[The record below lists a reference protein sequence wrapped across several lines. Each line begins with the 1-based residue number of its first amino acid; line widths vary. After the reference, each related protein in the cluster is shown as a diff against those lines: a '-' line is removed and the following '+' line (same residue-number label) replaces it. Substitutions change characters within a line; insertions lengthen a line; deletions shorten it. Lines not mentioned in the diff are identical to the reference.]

1 MTEHQ
6 PKVRNLALEG
16 LRGFAILL
24 IILYHFN
31 EHLMPGGFVGVE
43 IFFVLTGF
51 LITRSLLPTAPA
63 APAPK
68 DPVPAQPLSKKAAK
82 KQKKSL
88 RRSHNQPPAPPVSPQ
103 KAPTYSSYISK
114 RFVRIYPLMLTVAGV
129 SVVAAYLLNK
139 DALVAA
145 KKSALWVLT
154 SSFNWYSILNN
165 GDYFAASSPEIF
177 HHLWFVSLIVQ
188 MYIIIP
194 LVVLAAKAL
203 GKKSSKTTHI
213 AGITLT
219 AILAI
224 ASATEMAAL
233 FQTTTDASDVS
244 RLYYGTDTHS
254 FGVFLGMCLAFA
266 LAKKVKTHSALSIA
280 AFTAFSYLTIVAFTQ
295 KEGLFTFSGGLFLVG
310 VAVAIIIADA
320 QSDSSWMKPM
330 LAWKPLTVLGKYS
343 YGLYLWHWPIYVL
356 MKSSVHISK
365 PISDWLVPYASL
377 ALAALLT
384 LGTFYLIEKPLKSL
398 KVAKKS
404 GALIARIVVAIIL
417 VLSSV
422 SASAVILPQAPDCTQ
437 LEQQLYDA
445 TQKLAEQ
452 NRKNALERK
461 KRAKEAK
468 EQFAMPSGDNITGI
482 GDSVMLGASAA
493 LNDRFPGIT
502 IDAAVSRHS
511 STGVGIINTMKAAG
525 TLKKYVIIALTTN
538 GLATLDEFQ
547 QMSDALGPDHV
558 MILVN
563 AHADRSWIAGSNQNV
578 TTFAQEHPDSALVV
592 NWDAAATAHPEVLGP
607 DGIHT
612 TPDGGGSLYAQ
623 TIADALQD
631 WLNQQIAKKVNAG

>member
-1 MTEHQ
+1 MTEQQ

-31 EHLMPGGFVGVE
+31 EHLMQGGFVGVE

-63 APAPK
+63 
-68 DPVPAQPLSKKAAK
+68 PVPAQPLSKKSAK
-82 KQKKSL
+82 KQRKALK
-88 RRSHNQPPAPPVSPQ
+88 REQKQPPAPPVSQ
-103 KAPTYSSYISK
+103 TPTHSSYIFK
-114 RFVRIYPLMLTVAGV
+114 RFIRIYPLMLTVASV
-129 SVVAAYLLNK
+129 SVVAAYLLDK

-154 SSFNWYSILNN
+154 STFNWYSILNDGN
-165 GDYFAASSPEIF
+165 YFAASSPDIF

-194 LVVLAAKAL
+194 LVVLTAKAL
-203 GKKSSKTTHI
+203 GRKSTNKTRI
-213 AGITLT
+213 AGIALT

-224 ASATEMAAL
+224 ASAAEMAIL
-233 FQTTTDASDVS
+233 CQTSANASDVS

-266 LAKKVKTHSALSIA
+266 LPKHIKAHSALSVT
-280 AFTAFSYLTIVAFTQ
+280 AFTALSYLTIVAFTQ
-295 KEGLFTFSGGLFLVG
+295 KEGLFIFSGGLFLTA

-320 QSDSSWMKPM
+320 RSDSSWMKPM
-330 LAWKPLTVLGKYS
+330 LTWLPLTILGKYS

-356 MKSSVHISK
+356 MKRTVHISK
-365 PISDWLVPYASL
+365 LVDDWLVPYASL

-384 LGTFYLIEKPLKSL
+384 LGTYYLIERPLKRL
-398 KVAKKS
+398 NVAKNS
-404 GALIARIVVAIIL
+404 GAMIASIAVAIVL
-417 VLSSV
+417 VVSSV
-422 SASAVILPQAPDCTQ
+422 SASAVILPQALDSTQ

-445 TQKLAEQ
+445 AQKLAEQ
-452 NRKNALERK
+452 NRKNELERR

-468 EQFAMPSGDNITGI
+468 EQFAMPSGDNMTGI

-511 STGVGIINTMKAAG
+511 STGVDIINTMKAAG

-563 AHADRSWIAGSNQNV
+563 AHADRSWIASSNQNV

>member
-1 MTEHQ
+1 
-6 PKVRNLALEG
+6 
-16 LRGFAILL
+16 
-24 IILYHFN
+24 
-31 EHLMPGGFVGVE
+31 
-43 IFFVLTGF
+43 
-51 LITRSLLPTAPA
+51 
-63 APAPK
+63 
-68 DPVPAQPLSKKAAK
+68 
-82 KQKKSL
+82 
-88 RRSHNQPPAPPVSPQ
+88 
-103 KAPTYSSYISK
+103 
-114 RFVRIYPLMLTVAGV
+114 
-129 SVVAAYLLNK
+129 
-139 DALVAA
+139 
-145 KKSALWVLT
+145 
-154 SSFNWYSILNN
+154 
-165 GDYFAASSPEIF
+165 
-177 HHLWFVSLIVQ
+177 
-188 MYIIIP
+188 
-194 LVVLAAKAL
+194 
-203 GKKSSKTTHI
+203 
-213 AGITLT
+213 
-219 AILAI
+219 
-224 ASATEMAAL
+224 
-233 FQTTTDASDVS
+233 
-244 RLYYGTDTHS
+244 
-254 FGVFLGMCLAFA
+254 
-266 LAKKVKTHSALSIA
+266 
-280 AFTAFSYLTIVAFTQ
+280 
-295 KEGLFTFSGGLFLVG
+295 
-310 VAVAIIIADA
+310 
-320 QSDSSWMKPM
+320 M
-330 LAWKPLTVLGKYS
+330 LAWKPLTILGKYS

-384 LGTFYLIEKPLKSL
+384 LGTFYLIEKPLKTL
-398 KVAKKS
+398 KVVKKS
-404 GALIARIVVAIIL
+404 GATIASIVVAIVL
-417 VLSSV
+417 VISSV
-422 SASAVILPQAPDCTQ
+422 SASAVILPQAPDRTQ
-437 LEQQLYDA
+437 LEQQLYEA
-445 TQKLAEQ
+445 QQKLAEQ

-461 KRAKEAK
+461 KRAKLEK
-468 EQFAMPSGDNITGI
+468 EVEEQFAMPSGDNMTGI

-511 STGVGIINTMKAAG
+511 STGVDIINNMKAAG